1 MKLISL
7 CFFFSPQG
15 SAGSLRN
22 YAVVTH
28 LRPFFEEVWVGTAA
42 FPHVLDASAPVASSE
57 IKVSGIPHLDYHCLL
72 RGSLARVNRRYFWP
86 GRLRRLLSACF
97 PGLGF
102 SEGGWWYILRG
113 YQLACRQVRQEEECW
128 VYSSFRPMAD
138 HWIAFLLKLRY
149 KNVRWIADFRDYPV
163 GVRGG
168 LLRLLLRKADIVTTV
183 SNGLATALRPFYPGV
198 EVLTNA
204 YCPLVGEKRMSVKQ
218 EHFTLVY
225 TGSLYPQQEV
235 FPLREALASLVAEG
249 LLDPERVRVVYAGKD
264 GRIWDDWWK
273 DFPYREMMV
282 QHGLLT
288 LAAARQL
295 QADAGINVLLSWCG
309 EGQRGI
315 LTSKLYEYLYVGKP
329 LLGLVRGDPDP
340 ELEAIFGPLGHAY
353 LAYAHESH
361 IRGLRYFILKAYQA
375 WLCGREE
382 CYPDL
387 SRTWSHNILTLVQQI
402 KSKSHEAGTLA
413 EQLVPQPL

>member
-7 CFFFSPQG
+7 GYYFFPQG

-22 YAVVTH
+22 YAVATH
-28 LRPFFEEVWVGTAA
+28 LRPCFEEVWVGTAA
-42 FPHVLDASAPVASSE
+42 FPHVRDVSTPIPSE
-57 IKVSGIPHLDYHCLL
+57 LKLFKIPHLDYHWLF
-72 RGSLARVNRRYFWP
+72 RGRLARINRRYFWP
-86 GRLRRLLSACF
+86 ARIRRLLSACL

-102 SEGGWWYILRG
+102 SEGGLWYILRG
-113 YQLACRQVRQEEECW
+113 YQLACRCICHGEECW

-138 HWIAFLLKLRY
+138 HWIAFFLKLRY
-149 KNVRWIADFRDYPV
+149 KNVHWIADFRDYPV
-163 GVRGG
+163 GVSDG
-168 LLRLLLRKADIVTTV
+168 LLRFLLRRATIVTTV
-183 SNGLATALRPFYPGV
+183 SEGLAAALETLHAGV
-198 EVLTNA
+198 VVLPNA
-204 YCPLVGEKRMSVKQ
+204 YCPLPGEKRGSAKQ
-218 EHFTLVY
+218 DYFTLVY
-225 TGSLYPQQEV
+225 TGSLYPQQEIY
-235 FPLREALASLVAEG
+235 PLREALESLLAEG
-249 LLDPERVRVVYAGKD
+249 LLDPERVRIVYAGKD
-264 GRIWDDWWK
+264 GGIWAYWWRN
-273 DFPYREMMV
+273 FLYREMMV
-282 QHGLLT
+282 QRGLLT
-288 LAAARQL
+288 LAASRQL

-361 IRGLRYFILKAYQA
+361 IRGLRHFILKAYRA

-382 CYPDL
+382 CYPDF
-387 SRTWSHNILTLVQQI
+387 SRTWSHNIFTLVQQI

-413 EQLVPQPL
+413 EQLVS